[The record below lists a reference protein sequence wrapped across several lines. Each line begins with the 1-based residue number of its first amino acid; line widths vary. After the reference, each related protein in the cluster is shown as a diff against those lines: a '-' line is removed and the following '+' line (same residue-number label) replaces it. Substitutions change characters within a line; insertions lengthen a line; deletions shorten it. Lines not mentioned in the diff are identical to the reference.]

1 MVHTNSQHPMTEY
14 CISYVIC
21 RYGFRG
27 VQAVSF
33 SSSGSKLAS
42 ITLDNSHTCH
52 IWDVTRGT
60 RLLDQKSQPGA
71 PPAVYGIQWSW
82 FEPDRWVG
90 RVGGACG
97 MCMTTC
103 MAIGV
108 AVGRGERH
116 TW

>member
-1 MVHTNSQHPMTEY
+1 MIHNNQSETHEKPFILHVG
-14 CISYVIC
+14 C

-71 PPAVYGIQWSW
+71 PPAVYGIEWSW
-82 FEPDRWVG
+82 FEPDRWAGGGWG
-90 RVGGACG
+90 RLSAWQSNKK
-97 MCMTTC
+97 
-103 MAIGV
+103 A
-108 AVGRGERH
+108 
-116 TW
+116 